1 MIHVIWSNPKFSPK
15 NHLLIPILDPP
26 LLRREHLEETGN
38 TLSVAY
44 PSLLGAAR
52 TPSAFSCPELLVG
65 RDGPEVRVT
74 SPWLCDRT
82 SPCVKLDAGDGSI
95 ANL

>member
-1 MIHVIWSNPKFSPK
+1 MIWSNPKFSLK

-38 TLSVAY
+38 TLKCGL
-44 PSLLGAAR
+44 SLLPGGC
-52 TPSAFSCPELLVG
+52 TDTICVHCPEPLVG